1 MSDKPVAKTLEERV
15 ADLVEEIKRLKVKLA
30 QIEERLNKNHLR

>member
-15 ADLVEEIKRLKVKLA
+15 ANLVEEIKRLKVKLA

>member
-1 MSDKPVAKTLEERV
+1 MSDKTVAKTLEERV
-15 ADLVEEIKRLKVKLA
+15 ADLVEEIKRLKVKIA

>member
-1 MSDKPVAKTLEERV
+1 MSEKPVAKTLEERV
-15 ADLVEEIKRLKVKLA
+15 ADLVEEIKGLKVKLA

>member
-1 MSDKPVAKTLEERV
+1 MSEKPVAKTLEERV

>member
-1 MSDKPVAKTLEERV
+1 MSDKTVTKTLEERV
-15 ADLVEEIKRLKVKLA
+15 AELVEEIKRLKVKLA

>member
-1 MSDKPVAKTLEERV
+1 MSEKPVAKTLEERV
-15 ADLVEEIKRLKVKLA
+15 ADLVEEIKRLKVKIA